1 MYTNMEL
8 ALSSGSNSQH
18 GPSKAS
24 VQSLI
29 RAFDLLEILAAAGG
43 EASLTELAQA
53 SHLPAATTH
62 RIMRTLA
69 EGGYVHQGRS
79 RRYSLGPSLIHL
91 GERAGRMLGSRAN
104 PHLEALA
111 KQTGETAN
119 LAILEGDAVVYI
131 AQAASNHTM
140 RMFTEVGRRFSPHS
154 TGVGKA
160 LLSQLHDAE
169 VRALLVRT
177 GTPARTP
184 NTITEPEGV
193 LDAIRITRDRGYAI
207 DDAEQELGVRCVAV
221 PVIGAPTITAV
232 SVSGPASRLTLELS
246 HQIAPALRTVAAR
259 IAAVLSTPSAE
270 S

>member
-184 NTITEPEGV
+184 NTITEPEGG
-193 LDAIRITRDRGYAI
+193 AGRDSDHPRPWLCHRRRRTGIGSPLRRRTSHWCA
-207 DDAEQELGVRCVAV
+207 DHHSCLRVRA
-221 PVIGAPTITAV
+221 GLAPD
-232 SVSGPASRLTLELS
+232 P
-246 HQIAPALRTVAAR
+246 
-259 IAAVLSTPSAE
+259 
-270 S
+270 